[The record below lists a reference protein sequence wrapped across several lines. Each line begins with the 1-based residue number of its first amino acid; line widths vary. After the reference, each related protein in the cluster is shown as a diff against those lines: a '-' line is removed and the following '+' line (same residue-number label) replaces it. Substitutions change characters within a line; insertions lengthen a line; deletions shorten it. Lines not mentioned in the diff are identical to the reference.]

1 MIKKV
6 FGKIAAL
13 GVVAVVVFTAM
24 GYGTYR
30 SMLPE
35 DLFSAGGE
43 RAEEPSEKGAVQGDG
58 EETDSGAEKR
68 AE

>member
-13 GVVAVVVFTAM
+13 GVVAVGVFTAM

-43 RAEEPSEKGAVQGDG
+43 RAAEPSEKGAVQGDA

>member
-43 RAEEPSEKGAVQGDG
+43 RAEEPSEKGAALSDVED
-58 EETDSGAEKR
+58 TDSGAEKR

>member
-13 GVVAVVVFTAM
+13 GIVAVVVFTAM

-35 DLFSAGGE
+35 ELFSAGGE
-43 RAEEPSEKGAVQGDG
+43 RAEEPSEKGSAQGDA
-58 EETDSGAEKR
+58 EETDRGAEKM

>member
-13 GVVAVVVFTAM
+13 GIVAVVVFTAM

-43 RAEEPSEKGAVQGDG
+43 RAEEPSEKGAAQ
-58 EETDSGAEKR
+58 R

>member
-13 GVVAVVVFTAM
+13 GIVAVVVFTAM

-35 DLFSAGGE
+35 ELFSAGGE
-43 RAEEPSEKGAVQGDG
+43 QPSEKGAAQSDA

>member
-13 GVVAVVVFTAM
+13 GIVAVVVFTAM

-43 RAEEPSEKGAVQGDG
+43 CAEEPSEKGAAQGDA
-58 EETDSGAEKR
+58 EETDSGAETR

>member
-43 RAEEPSEKGAVQGDG
+43 RAEEPSVMGAAPRDVG
-58 EETDSGAEKR
+58 ETESGAEKR

>member
-43 RAEEPSEKGAVQGDG
+43 RAEEPSEKGAAQSDVED
-58 EETDSGAEKR
+58 TDSGADKR

>member
-1 MIKKV
+1 M
-6 FGKIAAL
+6 

-43 RAEEPSEKGAVQGDG
+43 RAEEPSEKGAAQSDV

>member
-1 MIKKV
+1 M
-6 FGKIAAL
+6 

-43 RAEEPSEKGAVQGDG
+43 RAEEPSERGAAQSDV

>member
-6 FGKIAAL
+6 IGKIAAW
-13 GVVAVVVFTAM
+13 GIVAVVVFTAM
-24 GYGTYR
+24 GYGTYS

-35 DLFSAGGE
+35 DLFSAGVE
-43 RAEEPSEKGAVQGDG
+43 RAEEPSEKGAAQGDA
-58 EETDSGAEKR
+58 EEADSGAEKR

>member
-1 MIKKV
+1 M
-6 FGKIAAL
+6 
-13 GVVAVVVFTAM
+13 AVVVFTAM

-43 RAEEPSEKGAVQGDG
+43 RAEEPSEKGAAQSDA